1 MKFVCLHISAIALQI
16 AVRQPSCI
24 LNMLHQY
31 VLFIV
36 IIRFLS
42 DLRAD
47 LRHTK
52 ISHSIRTVPALLLK
66 AHTTRKSSLTYR

>member
-1 MKFVCLHISAIALQI
+1 MKFVCLHISAIALQT

-42 DLRAD
+42 DLRY
-47 LRHTK
+47 TK
-52 ISHSIRTVPALLLK
+52 ISYSIRTVPALQLK